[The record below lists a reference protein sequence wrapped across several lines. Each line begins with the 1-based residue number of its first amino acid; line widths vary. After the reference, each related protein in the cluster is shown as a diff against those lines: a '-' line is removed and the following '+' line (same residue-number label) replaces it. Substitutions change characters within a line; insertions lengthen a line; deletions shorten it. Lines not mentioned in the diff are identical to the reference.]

1 MTELTWTNERIVDA
15 ILDPNPSVRLDG
27 LKAMSDM
34 LTAAIAA
41 KDERIAT
48 LEWAL
53 ATLSAERK
61 TEVAELEAIK
71 ASLAAKAA
79 QTDRRTK
86 NADMLQDA
94 GDGEYTV

>member
-1 MTELTWTNERIVDA
+1 MENEKMSTLDEYKAALATKDA
-15 ILDPNPSVRLDG
+15 QI
-27 LKAMSDM
+27 AM
-34 LTAAIAA
+34 
-41 KDERIAT
+41 

-61 TEVAELEAIK
+61 AEVAELEAIK